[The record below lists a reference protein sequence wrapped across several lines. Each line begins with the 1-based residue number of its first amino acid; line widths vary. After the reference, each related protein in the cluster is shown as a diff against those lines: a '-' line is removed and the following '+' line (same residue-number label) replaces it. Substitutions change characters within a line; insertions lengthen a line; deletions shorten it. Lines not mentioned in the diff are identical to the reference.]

1 MANTKIQK
9 RLTRRMRIRN
19 KISGTAKRPRL
30 SVFRSNRTLYAQLID
45 DDKRVTLIGMN
56 DRDIDTTEKNKVARA
71 QALGKMLA
79 EKAKTLKIS
88 QVVFDRGGYMY
99 HGRVKALAEGMR
111 EGGISL

>member
-9 RLTRRMRIRN
+9 RKTRRIRIRN
-19 KISGTAKRPRL
+19 KISGTTKRPRL

-45 DDKRVTLIGMN
+45 DEKRITLIGMN
-56 DRDIDTTEKNKVARA
+56 DRDIDTKEKNKVARSRE
-71 QALGKMLA
+71 LGKTLA
-79 EKAKTLKIS
+79 EKAKTLKIT

-111 EGGISL
+111 EGGILF